1 MNKKII
7 LPVVVIIAVII
18 LIIGAYWLGT
28 KNSKNTNNSSTGQN
42 LFDNASSQN
51 DTSNNVDTSINET
64 EEQSFKNLKFKLPN
78 NNYKKA
84 NSKYEDII
92 QYNDDLTFAKSY
104 TQLSIDFTTISIDSV
119 HKSALD
125 YARDTED
132 LQKYRLTDNLK
143 QGTINNATWY
153 SVSYV
158 DLGVVTYEYFSQFE
172 NSIYKLMAMSFTTDE
187 NVSNTLKDD
196 INKLIRTAHFE

>member
-18 LIIGAYWLGT
+18 LVIGAYCLGT

-42 LFDNASSQN
+42 LFDTASSQN

-104 TQLSIDFTTISIDSV
+104 TQLSIDFTTIPIDSV